1 MTEALE
7 ETESG
12 ITIHLD
18 ILLVQRKM
26 TLTQLAADVGM
37 HINALS
43 RLKNGDVSFIRIETL
58 RKLCKALDCQPGDL
72 LVYTDHP

>member
-1 MTEALE
+1 MTETTS
-7 ETESG
+7 ETEPD
-12 ITIHLD
+12 IRIRLD
-18 ILLVQRKM
+18 FLLLERKM
-26 TLTQLAADVGM
+26 TLTQLAAEVGM

-72 LVYTDHP
+72 LSYTDHL